1 MHTSAH
7 LFVLMNEF
15 NFARKSCC
23 YFKIFFIKQK
33 QKFYMGH
40 SSNIN
45 LFTYIGNYSYKQAR
59 KREELV
65 ELTISF
71 KEKKKIQVS

>member
-1 MHTSAH
+1 
-7 LFVLMNEF
+7 
-15 NFARKSCC
+15 
-23 YFKIFFIKQK
+23 
-33 QKFYMGH
+33 MGH

-71 KEKKKIQVS
+71 KEKKKIQVSWLIIKNDEISSNKDKYEFKQALYC